1 MAKDI
6 VDTWLDESFQQGL
19 QQGLEKGLQQGLQQ
33 GLERGLQQGLQQGLE
48 KGLQQGIQTI
58 QIQTIE
64 RLLARGGF
72 SLEEI
77 AFLVDGEISLVREV
91 SALWDKIP

>member
-19 QQGLEKGLQQGLQQ
+19 QQGLEK
-33 GLERGLQQGLQQGLE
+33 GLQQGLQQGLE